1 MAGKPGDG
9 DKRTVTTDALETL
22 GFIIGDNEKR
32 DAIHLAV
39 DPIEAAEDLKP
50 GQHVSLVFGSGHAL
64 GAMGH
69 SKKTKETVG
78 IVDPFLERGPR
89 KGEKF
94 WLVMY
99 PRMISSLRHV
109 WTHPAF
115 PDEPGVHAAAPAPA
129 VDPAVRASTL
139 WIEQFAMDLD
149 LSYYR
154 LMDAAEDWLDNEN
167 YTTDNRETYKE
178 YYDKF
183 PEFWEHYKVITGR
196 APEKEDDRHSFF
208 TCSC

>member
-9 DKRTVTTDALETL
+9 DKRSVSTDALETL
-22 GFIIGDNEKR
+22 GYIIDDAQKR

-39 DPIEAAEDLKP
+39 DPVVATEDLEP
-50 GQHVSLVFGSGHAL
+50 GQHCSLMFGSGHL
-64 GAMGH
+64 YGAAGH
-69 SKKTKETVG
+69 SGKTKDTVG

-89 KGEKF
+89 KGERF

-115 PDEPGVHAAAPAPA
+115 PDEPGVHAIEPPP
-129 VDPAVRASTL
+129 VDPRVRTSTL
-139 WIEQFAMDLD
+139 WIGQFAMDIGI
-149 LSYYR
+149 SYYA
-154 LMDAAEDWLDNEN
+154 LMDAAEDFVESGTYTYEN
-167 YTTDNRETYKE
+167 TETYKE
-178 YYDKF
+178 HWEKF
-183 PEFWEHYKVITGR
+183 PEFWDHYEIVTGKKLD
-196 APEKEDDRHSFF
+196 PDEDRGNFF